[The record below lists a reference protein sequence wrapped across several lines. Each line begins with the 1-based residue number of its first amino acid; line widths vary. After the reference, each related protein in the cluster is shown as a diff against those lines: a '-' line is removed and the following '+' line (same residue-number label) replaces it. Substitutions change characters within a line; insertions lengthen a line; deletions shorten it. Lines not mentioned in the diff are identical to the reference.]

1 MVASMSVPDV
11 LSTIG
16 DIRWLRGHVSTF
28 FVGTVLLILVNL
40 AVGTSAL
47 WSVTATGIWLIL
59 LAVHGIVVLI
69 ARLSAELVGAN
80 PAEETSVLPVK
91 DGLIVSNPPDIG
103 ATWIVPPE
111 PTPPAET
118 ETVSW
123 QIATDAAQRRRSDR
137 DETT

>member
-1 MVASMSVPDV
+1 MVASVSVL

-16 DIRWLRGHVSTF
+16 DMRWLRGHVSTF
-28 FVGTVLLILVNL
+28 FVGAVLLILVNL
-40 AVGTSAL
+40 SIGNTAL

-69 ARLSAELVGAN
+69 ARLSAELVGET
-80 PAEETSVLPVK
+80 PAEEATSLPVK
-91 DGLIVSNPPDIG
+91 DGIIVSNPPDIG
-103 ATWIVPPE
+103 ATWIAPPE
-111 PTPPAET
+111 PTPPTET

-137 DETT
+137 DETR